1 MVEGVALAGFCDAHV
16 VIETLTRE
24 ITEPDSIEL
33 ASNFASEIVAR
44 NFSGGGSGLLVDPGD
59 DAVSGTTA
67 GVVGRLAVSERYISY
82 FANDTNVFG

>member
-1 MVEGVALAGFCDAHV
+1 MVEGVALTRFSDAHV

-33 ASNFASEIVAR
+33 ASNFASEIVAG
-44 NFSGGGSGLLVDPGD
+44 NFSGGGSGLLVDPGN
-59 DAVSGTTA
+59 DAVSSSTA
-67 GVVGRLAVSERYISY
+67 GVVSGLAVSERYISY